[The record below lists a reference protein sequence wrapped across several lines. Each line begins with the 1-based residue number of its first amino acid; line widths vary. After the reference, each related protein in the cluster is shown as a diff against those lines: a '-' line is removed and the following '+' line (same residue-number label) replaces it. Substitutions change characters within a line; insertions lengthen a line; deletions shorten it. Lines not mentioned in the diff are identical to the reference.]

1 MYSLSSFFIFW
12 PSIKIFDGL
21 SQTSDVLNVASIP
34 YAASI
39 IFKFLLSFSIVVAYS
54 LSFDS
59 PLYMNRSYSLQSFNC
74 LFVILYVSDMES
86 RGQMLFIAEL
96 FPYSLFV
103 TDSMGYTVVA
113 MFMSSILS
121 FLKQPVKQVV
131 IITNVNN
138 ITIVF
143 FTFYS
148 SIFCGTGS

>member
-1 MYSLSSFFIFW
+1 
-12 PSIKIFDGL
+12 
-21 SQTSDVLNVASIP
+21 
-34 YAASI
+34 
-39 IFKFLLSFSIVVAYS
+39 
-54 LSFDS
+54 
-59 PLYMNRSYSLQSFNC
+59 
-74 LFVILYVSDMES
+74 
-86 RGQMLFIAEL
+86 MLFIAEL

-103 TDSMGYTVVA
+103 TYSMGYTVVA

-138 ITIVF
+138 NTIVF